1 MTTQTMTPL
10 ALDLL
15 QAAERE
21 YEVDNDRESARLLAG
36 ATAALFDMLAE
47 SRGIS
52 LSDDYTAMSREL
64 DSLYSKEQNR
74 PYNYRIRLSAGE
86 HLLEHSETGGMEDYG
101 MVEWLHITQGQ
112 FIRDTL
118 RELGFDVPPA
128 PAKWRWDYYPMDFHH
143 KGSYRLQRP
152 RPE

>member
-1 MTTQTMTPL
+1 MTTQTITPL
-10 ALDLL
+10 ALELL

-21 YEVDNDRESARLLAG
+21 YEVDNDRESARLLAD

-52 LSDDYTAMSREL
+52 LSDDYTAMAREL
-64 DSLYSKEQNR
+64 DKKEGNR
-74 PYNYRIRLSAGE
+74 RNHYFIRLGAAE
-86 HLLEHSETGGMEDYG
+86 NLLEHSDTGGMEDYG
-101 MVEWLHITQGQ
+101 MVEWLHITQGE

-128 PAKWRWDYYPMDFHH
+128 PAKWYWSYYP
-143 KGSYRLQRP
+143 KESRQTRSYRLTRP
-152 RPE
+152 LPK

>member
-1 MTTQTMTPL
+1 MTTQTITPL
-10 ALDLL
+10 ALELL

-21 YEVDNDRESARLLAG
+21 YEVDNDRESARLLAE

-52 LSDDYTAMSREL
+52 LSDDYSTMVREL
-64 DSLYSKEQNR
+64 DKSEVNGRNHYH
-74 PYNYRIRLSAGE
+74 IRLSAGE
-86 HLLEHSETGGMEDYG
+86 HLLEHSDTGGMEDYG
-101 MVEWLHITQGQ
+101 MVEWLHITQGE

-128 PAKWRWDYYPMDFHH
+128 PAKWRWSYHP
-143 KGSYRLQRP
+143 KPSRQTRSYRLTRP
-152 RPE
+152 LPK

>member
-10 ALDLL
+10 ALELL

-21 YEVDNDRESARLLAG
+21 YEVDNDRESARLLAE
-36 ATAALFDMLAE
+36 ATAALLDMLAE

-52 LSDDYTAMSREL
+52 LSDDYTAMAREL
-64 DSLYSKEQNR
+64 DKKEGNGR
-74 PYNYRIRLSAGE
+74 HHFFNRLSAGE
-86 HLLEHSETGGMEDYG
+86 DLLEHSETGGMEDYG
-101 MVEWLHITQGQ
+101 MVEWLHITQGE

-128 PAKWRWDYYPMDFHH
+128 PAKWSWSYYPMDFRQPQR
-143 KGSYRLQRP
+143 YRLQRP
-152 RPE
+152 LPK